1 MKKKALLAAAIILA
15 ITAAVLLLLFANGII
30 VLDHSGQRRGEG
42 VYWNGSLYVPCSGE
56 YSEGKTIAKTEDGW
70 QINEVKEDSSHT
82 FIVLR
87 SFLDEY
93 LLVKED
99 YQIPSEGRVTSAVW
113 GKQKISDEEFLTA
126 ISELISQATSD
137 YSYETEGIF
146 QSTEGHL
153 MRFLCVAF
161 ENCPVATQNLGYMG
175 MIDGTWYITTE
186 ISPDQYNEDG
196 SPREYKVW
204 CYTIPNEYI
213 PTLEKYLK

>member
-1 MKKKALLAAAIILA
+1 MKKKTLFAVLIIFA
-15 ITAAVLLLLFANGII
+15 ITVAVLLLLFANGII
-30 VLDHSGQRRGEG
+30 VFDHNAQRRGEG
-42 VYWNGSLYVPCSGE
+42 VYWKGSLYVPCSGE

-70 QINEVKEDSSHT
+70 HINEVKEDPTHT

-87 SFLDEY
+87 SFLDQS

-99 YQIPSEGRVTSAVW
+99 YQIPTEGSVTSVVW
-113 GKQKISDEEFLTA
+113 GKQKITDKEFLKT

-146 QSTEGHL
+146 QSTEGQQ
-153 MRFLCVAF
+153 MRYLYVAF
-161 ENCPVATQNLGYMG
+161 DNCPVATQNLGYMG
-175 MIDGTWYITTE
+175 TIGGVWYITTE
-186 ISPDQYNEDG
+186 ISSDQYNEDG
-196 SPREYKVW
+196 SPKAYTVW

>member
-1 MKKKALLAAAIILA
+1 MKKKALLTAAIILA
-15 ITAAVLLLLFANGII
+15 ITTAVLLLLFLNGII
-30 VLDHSGQRRGEG
+30 VFDHSGQRRGEG
-42 VYWNGSLYVPCSGE
+42 VYWKGSLYVPCSGE

-70 QINEVKEDSSHT
+70 HINEVKEDPSHT

-87 SFLDEY
+87 SFLDQS

-99 YQIPSEGRVTSAVW
+99 YQIPTEGSVTSVVW
-113 GKQKISDEEFLTA
+113 GKQKITDKEFLKT

-146 QSTEGHL
+146 QSTEGQQ
-153 MRFLCVAF
+153 MRYLYVAF
-161 ENCPVATQNLGYMG
+161 DNCPVATQNLGYMG
-175 MIDGTWYITTE
+175 TIGGVWYITTE
-186 ISPDQYNEDG
+186 ISSDQYNEDG
-196 SPREYKVW
+196 SPKAYTVW

>member
-1 MKKKALLAAAIILA
+1 MKKKILLVTAVILAVTAALLF
-15 ITAAVLLLLFANGII
+15 LLFANGII
-30 VLDHSGQRRGEG
+30 VFDHSGRRRGEG
-42 VYWNGSLYVPCSGE
+42 VFWNGSMYIPCSGE

-70 QINEVKEDSSHT
+70 RINEVEEDDSHA
-82 FIVLR
+82 FIVMR
-87 SFLDEY
+87 SFLDQY

-99 YQIPSEGRVTSAVW
+99 YQIPTEGRVTSAVW
-113 GKQKISDEEFLTA
+113 GKLKITDEEFLTA

-146 QSTEGHL
+146 QSTEGQQ
-153 MRFLCVAF
+153 MRNLCVAF

-175 MIDGTWYITTE
+175 TIGGTWYITTE
-186 ISPDQYNEDG
+186 ISSDQYNEDG
-196 SPREYKVW
+196 SPKAYTVW